1 MWCTSG
7 LMSKRSPLSVVRSP
21 SPGDE
26 SRSCAE
32 TRSRDGNN
40 QVKNDGGRISAHG
53 PLPTDY
59 ALPTTDHGLRTTDLR
74 IVLFDIDGTLIKT
87 VRRGE
92 YRGLIHS
99 MLLEVFGT
107 CGRIN
112 EVDFA
117 GKTDLAI
124 YREALECEGV
134 TPALIRERL
143 PLVEAATV
151 EILSH
156 LASTGDVFR
165 LCPGVRELLDAL
177 AGDSRF
183 LSCLLTGNV
192 EKLAEAKLT
201 VAGIWHYFKS
211 PGAFGSDD
219 EERDHLPAIAA
230 ERINAHL
237 GQALSPDKFIIV
249 GDTPRDISCARHFGA
264 RVLSVASGAHSVEQ
278 LEPYSPD
285 AVLADLSDTRA
296 VVGLLSVI

>member
-1 MWCTSG
+1 MSFTSG
-7 LMSKRSPLSVVRSP
+7 SMSKRSPLSVVRSP
-21 SPGDE
+21 LSGDD
-26 SRSCAE
+26 SRTSE
-32 TRSRDGNN
+32 DMPPRGTNN
-40 QVKNDGGRISAHG
+40 SSKIYGLR
-53 PLPTDY
+53 
-59 ALPTTDHGLRTTDLR
+59 TTDHGLPLTDFR
-74 IVLFDIDGTLIKT
+74 VVLFDIDGTLIKT

-107 CGRIN
+107 CGRISQ
-112 EVDFA
+112 VDFA

-134 TPALIRERL
+134 TPAQIRERL

-151 EILSH
+151 EILNH
-156 LASTGDVFR
+156 LASTGEVFR

-177 AGDSRF
+177 VADPRF
-183 LSCLLTGNV
+183 LSSLLTGNV
-192 EKLAEAKLT
+192 EKLAEAKLR

-219 EERDHLPAIAA
+219 EERNHLPAIAA

-237 GQALSPDKFIIV
+237 GQALTPDKFIIV

-264 RVLSVASGAHSVEQ
+264 RVLAVASGQHTVDQ
-278 LEPYSPD
+278 LKEYSPD
-285 AVLADLSDTRA
+285 ALLPDLNDTAAAIDLLAE
-296 VVGLLSVI
+296 I